1 MSNLMEV
8 IKSRRSTRA
17 FKSELPPKDQIMQIV
32 EAAEWAPSGM
42 GKYLWHFT
50 VIYNAEKSLKLA
62 RAVAEADNRGPEYN
76 FYGAPVN
83 IIISYKR
90 DEHHALVDGAAAME
104 NLLLMATELGLG
116 SCWINQLR
124 ETCDVPEVRALLTE
138 YGVPEDHIVVC
149 SAAIGYIEKE
159 TPAKPNAAHLKLAE
173 WEREGKCRA
182 VVTQNID
189 GLHQKAGSKEVLE
202 LHGSVLRNYC
212 MRCRKP
218 YPVEDIAKGTGIPR
232 CSCGGIIKP
241 DVVLYE
247 EGLDSYTIN
256 KSVDYISKA
265 DILIIGGTSLAVY
278 PAASLIDYYRG
289 NKLVLVNKSPTPAD
303 RRADLVIHAP
313 IGEVF
318 SQL

>member
-1 MSNLMEV
+1 MSNLMKV

-62 RAVAEADNRGPEYN
+62 RAVAEADNRGPQYN

-104 NLLLMATELGLG
+104 NLLHDRAVQNLVEGKAQTYRENAMENMMLAAFSLGVG

-159 TPAKPNAAHLKLAE
+159 TPAKPRH
-173 WEREGKCRA
+173 
-182 VVTQNID
+182 
-189 GLHQKAGSKEVLE
+189 
-202 LHGSVLRNYC
+202 
-212 MRCRKP
+212 
-218 YPVEDIAKGTGIPR
+218 
-232 CSCGGIIKP
+232 
-241 DVVLYE
+241 
-247 EGLDSYTIN
+247 EGLVSIT
-256 KSVDYISKA
+256 
-265 DILIIGGTSLAVY
+265 
-278 PAASLIDYYRG
+278 
-289 NKLVLVNKSPTPAD
+289 
-303 RRADLVIHAP
+303 
-313 IGEVF
+313 E
-318 SQL
+318 

>member
-50 VIYNAEKSLKLA
+50 VIYNAEKSLQLA
-62 RAVAEADNRGPEYN
+62 RAVAEADNRGPQYN

-138 YGVPEDHIVVC
+138 YGRRRHPDPE
-149 SAAIGYIEKE
+149 
-159 TPAKPNAAHLKLAE
+159 
-173 WEREGKCRA
+173 
-182 VVTQNID
+182 
-189 GLHQKAGSKEVLE
+189 
-202 LHGSVLRNYC
+202 
-212 MRCRKP
+212 
-218 YPVEDIAKGTGIPR
+218 R
-232 CSCGGIIKP
+232 CSRGRSASRQCRQRRSQRP
-241 DVVLYE
+241 DEPSEQRQRLPV
-247 EGLDSYTIN
+247 
-256 KSVDYISKA
+256 
-265 DILIIGGTSLAVY
+265 
-278 PAASLIDYYRG
+278 
-289 NKLVLVNKSPTPAD
+289 
-303 RRADLVIHAP
+303 RR
-313 IGEVF
+313 
-318 SQL
+318 

>member
-104 NLLLMATELGLG
+104 NLLLMDTELGLG
-116 SCWINQLR
+116 SCWINRAMEPFEL
-124 ETCDVPEVRALLTE
+124 PEGKAL
-138 YGVPEDHIVVC
+138 
-149 SAAIGYIEKE
+149 
-159 TPAKPNAAHLKLAE
+159 LAE
-173 WEREGKCRA
+173 WGLGENWKGVGNCILGYTDQA
-182 VVTQNID
+182 VLGD
-189 GLHQKAGSKEVLE
+189 KARKED
-202 LHGSVLRNYC
+202 R
-212 MRCRKP
+212 
-218 YPVEDIAKGTGIPR
+218 
-232 CSCGGIIKP
+232 
-241 DVVLYE
+241 VLY
-247 EGLDSYTIN
+247 
-256 KSVDYISKA
+256 V
-265 DILIIGGTSLAVY
+265 
-278 PAASLIDYYRG
+278 
-289 NKLVLVNKSPTPAD
+289 
-303 RRADLVIHAP
+303 
-313 IGEVF
+313 
-318 SQL
+318 

>member
-1 MSNLMEV
+1 MSNLMKV

-50 VIYNAEKSLKLA
+50 VVYSAEKSLKLA
-62 RAVAEADNRGPEYN
+62 RAVAEADNRGPQYN

-138 YGVPEDHIVVC
+138 YGVPEEPHRC
-149 SAAIGYIEKE
+149 LLRC
-159 TPAKPNAAHLKLAE
+159 NWLH
-173 WEREGKCRA
+173 REGNA
-182 VVTQNID
+182 
-189 GLHQKAGSKEVLE
+189 GKA
-202 LHGSVLRNYC
+202 
-212 MRCRKP
+212 
-218 YPVEDIAKGTGIPR
+218 
-232 CSCGGIIKP
+232 
-241 DVVLYE
+241 
-247 EGLDSYTIN
+247 
-256 KSVDYISKA
+256 
-265 DILIIGGTSLAVY
+265 
-278 PAASLIDYYRG
+278 
-289 NKLVLVNKSPTPAD
+289 
-303 RRADLVIHAP
+303 AP
-313 IGEVF
+313 
-318 SQL
+318 

>member
-124 ETCDVPEVRALLTE
+124 ETCDVGSCTADRVRRTGGPHCCLLRS
-138 YGVPEDHIVVC
+138 HRL
-149 SAAIGYIEKE
+149 
-159 TPAKPNAAHLKLAE
+159 H
-173 WEREGKCRA
+173 REG
-182 VVTQNID
+182 N
-189 GLHQKAGSKEVLE
+189 AGK
-202 LHGSVLRNYC
+202 
-212 MRCRKP
+212 
-218 YPVEDIAKGTGIPR
+218 
-232 CSCGGIIKP
+232 
-241 DVVLYE
+241 
-247 EGLDSYTIN
+247 
-256 KSVDYISKA
+256 
-265 DILIIGGTSLAVY
+265 
-278 PAASLIDYYRG
+278 AAS
-289 NKLVLVNKSPTPAD
+289 
-303 RRADLVIHAP
+303 
-313 IGEVF
+313 
-318 SQL
+318 